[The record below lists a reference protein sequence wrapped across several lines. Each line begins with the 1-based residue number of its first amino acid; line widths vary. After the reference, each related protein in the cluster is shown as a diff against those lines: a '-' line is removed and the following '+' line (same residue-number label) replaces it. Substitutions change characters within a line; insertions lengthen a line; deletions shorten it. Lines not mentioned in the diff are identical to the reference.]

1 MHTAAQWIT
10 GGVAMN
16 KTARLVLKIIAASLA
31 LAAVVCF
38 IVGSWS
44 DVSERC
50 KRLGRKSEYDDYED
64 EKLYD

>member
-1 MHTAAQWIT
+1 
-10 GGVAMN
+10 MN

-50 KRLGRKSEYDDYED
+50 KRLGRKSEYYDYED